1 MKFAHLAGLAFSLI
15 FGLTFMFSS
24 IALDHIEPIAL
35 ISYRFL
41 IAFLV
46 FEILRRVGIAPIRF
60 KKENI
65 KAILSVALMQP
76 VLYFLF
82 ETYGLNRTTSAEAG
96 MMIALIPI
104 FATIFSSI
112 ILKERPR
119 FIQIVFIMLSV
130 SGVIMIQW
138 MNARG
143 GIDVDIIGFI
153 LLLFAVMSA
162 GLFNIASRSASKR
175 MRPHEVTYFMMM
187 IGAISFNLIYI
198 VMLSWRGEIAAY
210 SERFLNVSVI
220 GPVLFLGVVASIG
233 AFGLVN
239 FALSRLEVHVSA
251 IYANISTIVA
261 VIAGAVFLN
270 EPIFW
275 YHYLGALMIVGGV
288 YGTVQTNRRHRKRQ
302 EAFKGRMS

>member
-65 KAILSVALMQP
+65 KAIMSVALMQP

>member
-261 VIAGAVFLN
+261 VISGAVFLN

>member
-1 MKFAHLAGLAFSLI
+1 MKLAHLAGLAFSLI
-15 FGLTFMFSS
+15 FGLTFMFSTV
-24 IALDHIEPIAL
+24 ALRHVEPIAL
-35 ISYRFL
+35 IAYRFL
-41 IAFLV
+41 TAFLV
-46 FEILRRVGIAPIRF
+46 FEVLRRTGIAPVRF
-60 KKENI
+60 ARENI
-65 KAILSVALMQP
+65 KAIMSVALMQP

-119 FIQIVFIMLSV
+119 IVQVFFILMSV
-130 SGVIMIQW
+130 GGVIMIQW

-143 GIDVDIIGFI
+143 GIDVDVFGFT
-153 LLLFAVMSA
+153 LLLLAVMSA
-162 GLFNIASRSASKR
+162 GMFNIASRNASKR

-187 IGAISFNLIYI
+187 SGAIAFNVIYIGLLVLRGDIGAYPRNI
-198 VMLSWRGEIAAY
+198 VHME
-210 SERFLNVSVI
+210 VI
-220 GPVLFLGVVASIG
+220 GPVLFLGIIASIG

-239 FALSRLEVHVSA
+239 FALSRLEVHISS

-261 VIAGAVFLN
+261 VIAGAVILN

-275 YHYLGALMIVGGV
+275 YHYIGAIMIVGGV
-288 YGTVQTNRRHRKRQ
+288 YGTVQTNRNYRRRQ
-302 EAFKGRMS
+302 TMKAQ

>member
-1 MKFAHLAGLAFSLI
+1 MKLAHMAGLAFSLI

-24 IALDHIEPIAL
+24 IALEHIEPIAL

-46 FEILRRVGIAPIRF
+46 FEMLRRVGVAPIRF

-65 KAILSVALMQP
+65 KAIMSVALMQP

-112 ILKERPR
+112 ILKEKPR
-119 FIQIVFIMLSV
+119 FIQIVFITLSV

-143 GIDVDIIGFI
+143 GIDVDILGFI

-198 VMLSWRGEIAAY
+198 VMLSVRGEIATY
-210 SERFLNVSVI
+210 PERFLNVSVI

-302 EAFKGRMS
+302 ETFKGRMS